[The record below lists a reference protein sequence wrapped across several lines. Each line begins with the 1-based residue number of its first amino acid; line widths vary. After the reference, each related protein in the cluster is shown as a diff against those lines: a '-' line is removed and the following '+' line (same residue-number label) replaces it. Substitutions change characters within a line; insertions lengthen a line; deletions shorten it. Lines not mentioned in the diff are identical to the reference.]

1 MKTYKRI
8 KAKKPRCNHLTMRRK
23 VDHRTYECMCGATIK
38 ELEYV

>member
-23 VDHRTYECMCGATIK
+23 INHNVYECMCGDIK
-38 ELEYV
+38 ELGCV